1 MKKTN
6 VKCPLCGTINRNLY
20 LEETDG
26 WMECERCGS
35 ITKGI
40 VCTAKISIPV
50 LQHAHHPETRRSPG
64 FLREPA

>member
-6 VKCPLCGTINRNLY
+6 AKCPLCGMINRNLY
-20 LEETDG
+20 LEETGG

-40 VCTAKISIPV
+40 VCSKKMSFPA
-50 LQHAHHPETRRSPG
+50 LQMTDTPEPLCSSG
-64 FLREPA
+64 LLGEPA